1 MFRTSQPGVGMT
13 GTVGSAL
20 VALAIAFGA
29 AACGGKGKT
38 APDRATAAPAD
49 PAQAE
54 AEAMSRELVDVLDW
68 VVAYKSAHQG
78 RIPTSLRQAGLDSLS
93 PEYVRRVGRDGRLPV
108 VTIARRRAGGHYVSS
123 CAASSQVLE
132 DRVLRDGTYELPCA
146 MVGGG
151 SRTFVIPPA
160 APPTPQ

>member
-1 MFRTSQPGVGMT
+1 M
-13 GTVGSAL
+13 L
-20 VALAIAFGA
+20 VALAMGLGIV
-29 AACGGKGKT
+29 ACGAKPENPQRRGGS
-38 APDRATAAPAD
+38 APVD

-108 VTIARRRAGGHYVSS
+108 ITIAQRRPRGHQVAS
-123 CAASSQVLE
+123 CTASSQILE

-146 MVGGG
+146 MVSGGG
-151 SRTFVIPPA
+151 RTFVIPASA
-160 APPTPQ
+160 AKPQ